1 MTNYYKVL
9 GLDESAT
16 ESEIKKAYK
25 KLAIKYHPDKGGDPE
40 KFNKISEAY
49 QVLSCPEK
57 KGEYDNFGN
66 FSNFGNNRNYSFI
79 NPDDLFEQFF
89 GNFSNASNSFRTSN
103 IDRIFSNLVNINE
116 TTNFSNLN
124 NILNFNN
131 SSTITS
137 VTIQGNKKI
146 EKIIKNINGNVTEK
160 VIETDL
166 RTGKLLS

>member
-1 MTNYYKVL
+1 MVL
-9 GLDESAT
+9 QLVHIG
-16 ESEIKKAYK
+16 
-25 KLAIKYHPDKGGDPE
+25 
-40 KFNKISEAY
+40 N
-49 QVLSCPEK
+49 
-57 KGEYDNFGN
+57 GEQQIN
-66 FSNFGNNRNYSFI
+66 I

-89 GNFSNASNSFRTSN
+89 GNSSNVSNNFGIYSGNNSFRTSN

-146 EKIIKNINGNVTEK
+146 EKIIQNINGNVTEK

-166 RTGKLLS
+166 RTNKLN